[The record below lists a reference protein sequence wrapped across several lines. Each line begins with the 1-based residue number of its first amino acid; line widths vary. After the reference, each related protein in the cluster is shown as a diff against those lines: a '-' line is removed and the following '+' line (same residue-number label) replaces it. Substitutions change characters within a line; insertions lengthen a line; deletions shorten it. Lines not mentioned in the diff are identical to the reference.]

1 MKSSLQN
8 ILGTRGIMVIDGS
21 MSTALENMGLDLNH
35 RLWTARAL
43 AENPEQVKQ
52 VHINYFRAGAD
63 CGITCS
69 YQASIPGLTGCG
81 YTEAEAE
88 VLIRRSVEL
97 FLEARDEW
105 WEKEG
110 RDAGDLLGQWRLTD
124 TQYISFSG
132 SIVSFRNG
140 GNEVFGNFQ
149 HVGDSLFIQ
158 CYSIY
163 GKASDVTMVENEF
176 GFKPFGN
183 IRVKIDALD
192 SDQLLLSKDAQRW
205 SLRKY

>member
-1 MKSSLQN
+1 MGVRCWMMGVRCWMMAVGCWV
-8 ILGTRGIMVIDGS
+8 LGVS
-21 MSTALENMGLDLNH
+21 AL
-35 RLWTARAL
+35 
-43 AENPEQVKQ
+43 
-52 VHINYFRAGAD
+52 
-63 CGITCS
+63 
-69 YQASIPGLTGCG
+69 LTSCQ
-81 YTEAEAE
+81 
-88 VLIRRSVEL
+88 
-97 FLEARDEW
+97 
-105 WEKEG
+105 EG

-163 GKASDVTMVENEF
+163 GKETDVTMVENEF

-192 SDQLLLSKDAQRW
+192 SDHLLLSKDAKWW